1 MSIGVG
7 DQAFPKKGGAGSL
20 YIDDIRVYK
29 PRCVPSMGKPA
40 ADINSDCIV
49 DYLDLEMMADQWLQS
64 IPPATAL
71 SADLNAD
78 KKVDLKD
85 YAAMAKA
92 WLEEIL
98 WP

>member
-1 MSIGVG
+1 
-7 DQAFPKKGGAGSL
+7 
-20 YIDDIRVYK
+20 VYK
-29 PRCVPSMGKPA
+29 SRCVPSLGKPA
-40 ADINSDCIV
+40 NDLNGDCVV
-49 DYLDLEMMADQWLQS
+49 DYLDLDIMAQQWLQA

-85 YAAMAKA
+85 YAKLADA
-92 WLEEIL
+92 WLEQIL